1 LECASPLALSQASH
15 SQKRQGPPHSK
26 TLRALG
32 KNRLYQLQ
40 LPRLSSMN
48 IHEFN
53 AKDLLVQ
60 HGVAVPAGDVCET
73 PEAAKAMAEKLFAEG
88 ARLVVVKAQIQAGG
102 RGKGTFKNGFQG
114 GVKICKTADEAFQN
128 TKAMLGNV
136 LVTKQTGPE
145 GRLVSKVLVSLAPN
159 IKKEFYVAVL
169 LDRASSRPILMVS
182 TEGGM
187 DIEEV
192 AAKTPE
198 KIILEPVDPA
208 LGLMPYQGRKLAIAL
223 GLRSNLISS
232 GASLLQGIYKT
243 WWECDAS
250 LVEINPL
257 CLIEQPDG
265 KQALLAVDAKMS
277 FDDNALYR
285 HPEIQAMRDLAEEA
299 PLEIEA
305 SKHNL
310 NYIKLDGNI
319 ACLVNGAG
327 LAMATMDIIQHY
339 GGSPANFLDVGG
351 GASKEQVT
359 AAFKIILSDPHVKG
373 ILVNIFGGIMQCDI
387 IASGIVAAV
396 QETKLNLPL
405 VVRLEGN
412 NVQLGKKILRDSA
425 LPITSGD
432 SMADAAQK
440 VVKAVAK

>member
-1 LECASPLALSQASH
+1 
-15 SQKRQGPPHSK
+15 
-26 TLRALG
+26 
-32 KNRLYQLQ
+32 
-40 LPRLSSMN
+40 MN
-48 IHEFN
+48 IHEYQ
-53 AKDLLVQ
+53 AKELLIKN
-60 HGVAVPAGDVCET
+60 GVAVPAGEVCET
-73 PEAAKAMAEKLFAEG
+73 AEAAKAAADKLFTEG
-88 ARLVVVKAQIQAGG
+88 ARIVVIKAQIHAGG

-114 GVKICKTADEAFQN
+114 GVKVCKTADEIYQN
-128 TKAMLGNV
+128 AKAMLGNV

-145 GRLVSKVLVSLAPN
+145 GRLVRKVLIALAPK
-159 IKKEFYVAVL
+159 IKKELYVAVL
-169 LDRASSRPILMVS
+169 LDRSSSRPIMMAS

-198 KIILEPVDPA
+198 RIVKEPVDPA
-208 LGLMPYQGRKLAIAL
+208 VGMMPYQGRKLAAALNLQGDLIAP
-223 GLRSNLISS
+223 
-232 GASLLQGIYKT
+232 AVKQLLGIYKT

-250 LVEINPL
+250 LIEINPL
-257 CLIEQPDG
+257 CIVEQADG
-265 KQALLAVDAKMS
+265 KEALLAVDAKMS
-277 FDDNALYR
+277 IDDNALYR
-285 HPEIQAMRDLAEEA
+285 HPNIQAMRDREEEA

-305 SKHNL
+305 SKYNL

-359 AAFKIILSDPHVKG
+359 AAFKIILSDANVRG

-396 QETKLNLPL
+396 KETSLNLPL

-412 NVQLGKKILRDSA
+412 NVELGRKILNDSG

-440 VVKAVAK
+440 VVKAVGKS